1 MYWVTLVARFFFF
14 LVFVFIA
21 ANFLS
26 YGRKFNIF
34 VAVLNFDRDSFFL
47 LDAQMNE
54 IRKNLIT
61 SLELADKYLIRLR
74 T

>member
-1 MYWVTLVARFFFF
+1 MAENLIF
-14 LVFVFIA
+14 LLPSLILFEI
-21 ANFLS
+21 L
-26 YGRKFNIF
+26 
-34 VAVLNFDRDSFFL
+34 FFL